1 MFHCVEILF
10 LNTDFVVIN
19 KPSGVIVHRWDEC
32 SDKVTV
38 MSLLKEQI
46 GQWVYPVHRL
56 DRPVSGVM
64 VFALS
69 SESARVL
76 KESLENNNCKKI
88 YYGLCMGEVTKP
100 RQINYPLK
108 NQSRTK
114 KQEASTSFWPISSNE
129 NNTLMK
135 FRIFTGRYHQI
146 RRHCSSMGNH
156 LVGDTK
162 YGKGKI
168 NRLFRERYELN
179 RLFLHCGGLAFRF
192 RDVDYKFLSHL
203 PIDLKKTLI
212 LNNLEVPSIEDTF
225 KDVDNE
231 LEIFTKKSRS

>member
-1 MFHCVEILF
+1 MEILYI
-10 LNTDFVVIN
+10 NTDFVVIN

-38 MSLLKEQI
+38 MSLLKEQV

-69 SESARVL
+69 SETARVL
-76 KESLENNNCKKI
+76 KESLESDDCKKV
-88 YYGLCMGEVTKP
+88 YYGLCMGKVTHA

-108 NQSRTK
+108 NQNRTK
-114 KQEASTSFWPISSNE
+114 KQEATTSFWPISSND
-129 NNTLMK
+129 NNTLVK

-168 NRLFRERYELN
+168 NKLFRENYGLH
-179 RLFLHCGGLAFRF
+179 RLFLHCGGLAFRYKNI
-192 RDVDYKFLSHL
+192 DYKFTSPL
-203 PIDLKKTLI
+203 PIDLKRTLS
-212 LNNLEVPSIEDTF
+212 LNDLDLFSEEDVF
-225 KDVDNE
+225 KNVDE
-231 LEIFTKKSRS
+231 KLEIFTKKSRS